1 MKSSL
6 SKNWLAA
13 FLSASNKRF
22 SAWDVRWR
30 SRIYIEK
37 TKKVYATSGF
47 VARESVPQISSKW
60 NYRLRDSA
68 LRNST
73 VTPSVAAE
81 PTHAL
86 GFSNSGLNEN
96 SDVWHSFV
104 GQKSDT

>member
-13 FLSASNKRF
+13 FLSGSNTRF

-30 SRIYIEK
+30 SRIILQRR
-37 TKKVYATSGF
+37 KKVYATSGF

-60 NYRLRDSA
+60 NYRPRDSA

-73 VTPSVAAE
+73 VTSSVAAE
-81 PTHAL
+81 PTHPL
-86 GFSNSGLNEN
+86 GFSNSVVNEN
-96 SDVWHSFV
+96 TDVWHSFV
-104 GQKSDT
+104 GQKSNT